1 MNCKNCGNIVKD
13 EFCSKCGQRSDVS
26 RINFTSFIN
35 EVSQSFFQINKGF
48 FYTLKELT
56 VRPGNTLKEYLDGKR
71 KNHFKPITYL
81 ITLSTVY
88 FFITKMT
95 DQNTL
100 IGDLVAGW
108 MNGAS
113 ELNSNVEIPKIA
125 SWFLTNYAYTTLLL
139 LPIFSLASYIAFFKF
154 NKTYLEHVVLNSYI
168 TGHQAIFYSFFVVI
182 GAVSANT
189 VFEMLPAMFAVSYT
203 FWVFWQFFSQGNR
216 AMNIFRSLMAYTLY
230 LILSFMLLGLLI
242 MNNEF

>member
-1 MNCKNCGNIVKD
+1 MNCKNCGHTVEDK
-13 EFCSKCGQRSDVS
+13 FCGKCGQSSDLS
-26 RINFTSFIN
+26 RINFTSFIH
-35 EVSQSFFQINKGF
+35 EVSQSLFQINKGF

-56 VRPGNTLKEYLDGKR
+56 LKPGNTLKEYLDGKR

-100 IGDLVAGW
+100 TGDLVAGW

-125 SWFLTNYAYTTLLL
+125 SWFLTHYAYTTLLL

-168 TGHQAIFYSFFVVI
+168 TGHQAIFYSLFVVI
-182 GAVSANT
+182 GSDTVNP
-189 VFEMLPAMFAVSYT
+189 VFEMLPAIVAVSYT

-216 AMNIFRSLMAYTLY
+216 AMNILRSLLVYILY
-230 LILSFMLLGLLI
+230 IILSIMLLGLLMI
-242 MNNEF
+242 NEL